1 MTRWIS
7 LLLLLLH
14 FYYACY
20 GAFFAWGL
28 HLEITD
34 NLLRNVARTGLFHPF
49 YKAKVAALL
58 FLVISGLG
66 ARAKKVEG
74 ASYRKPAAYLLA
86 GLLLY
91 FTSRLILLF
100 TDNLNALATA
110 YMASRHRSPSAALVA
125 AGAGWFGLSHL
136 VAAGTGYPGCPEL
149 GAIPSLLARREV
161 RVGCVP
167 WRIVDNRL
175 GLAR

>member
-1 MTRWIS
+1 MSALGCCRVED
-7 LLLLLLH
+7 LPQRLND
-14 FYYACY
+14 
-20 GAFFAWGL
+20 GQ
-28 HLEITD
+28 
-34 NLLRNVARTGLFHPF
+34 RRART
-49 YKAKVAALL
+49 
-58 FLVISGLG
+58 LVGMVS
-66 ARAKKVEG
+66 
-74 ASYRKPAAYLLA
+74 
-86 GLLLY
+86 
-91 FTSRLILLF
+91 
-100 TDNLNALATA
+100 LATA